1 MQNPHD
7 HQQYAVKEL
16 TNLTNEDGS
25 TDRAAMN
32 ELIGEVR
39 KMGAVSSEFVVR
51 YHTSAI
57 YDGRFYVMMDPIKG
71 AEFRDVVVARQTSGA
86 AFSAAQLKAWVGML
100 AEGLAHLHGK
110 CKLVHQDLHNGNV
123 MITGVAEGPGGDLV
137 VSDEALAGTSIK
149 ILDLGLASFKSD
161 HEHGGT
167 ATRTMQMQA
176 VRMDRSGGNGR
187 RGSYIQVDAADLG
200 GFKAIRAPEMQPEAH
215 VRGQVRFNA
224 KTDVWA
230 LGILLVEAALLLP
243 IEQQVLLLRT
253 PLYRT
258 IRLIDDPPHSRRWYS
273 DRPTM
278 QSFGRRGDL
287 QAAKLVTVTNKSEQL
302 GDVLARM
309 MVQSPDLRISA
320 AELADFVVSSMR
332 R

>member
-1 MQNPHD
+1 MRCSTTTSAAFSAACTSLCQTAKVASSGKGQVFALKSLHLQLETRSLPSVHRFGQAFGTVYLMQNPHD
-7 HQQYAVKEL
+7 HQLYAVKEL

-71 AEFRDVVVARQTSGA
+71 AEYRDAVVARQNTGEP
-86 AFSAAQLKAWVGML
+86 FTAAQLKSWVGKI
-100 AEGLAHLHGK
+100 AQGLAHLHDK

-123 MITGVAEGPGGDLV
+123 MITGIEKGPKDDLI
-137 VSDEALAGTSIK
+137 VSDEALIHTSIK

-161 HEHGGT
+161 HEHGG
-167 ATRTMQMQA
+167 AAMRTMRMRT
-176 VRMDRSGGNGR
+176 VRMAPGGGGNGR
-187 RGSYIQVDAADLG
+187 HSSCILVDAEDLG
-200 GFKAIRAPEMQPEAH
+200 GFKAIRAPEMQPDAH

-230 LGILLVEAALLLP
+230 LGILLIEAALLLP
-243 IEQQVLLLRT
+243 IEL
-253 PLYRT
+253 
-258 IRLIDDPPHSRRWYS
+258 
-273 DRPTM
+273 
-278 QSFGRRGDL
+278 
-287 QAAKLVTVTNKSEQL
+287 
-302 GDVLARM
+302 
-309 MVQSPDLRISA
+309 
-320 AELADFVVSSMR
+320 
-332 R
+332 